1 MKTNIKSVL
10 MLLMLCCIS
19 TYSTAQNKVE
29 IETDN
34 PSKVIIVST
43 DKAGNEVIR
52 ILNDTKSHKF
62 NEHNTPQYL
71 LTSSNDNFALGIGG
85 YVRALA
91 SYDFGG
97 IVNGSSFNTANIPA
111 KGTTAVRNQ
120 YQMDVSHSTLFVKL
134 VGRTKKLGDVVA
146 YINGNFTGD
155 NYGFKLHNAYVQ
167 FMGLLVGYNF
177 GQFMDLPAVA
187 PTIDYLGPCGMVNY
201 RVVQLSYTYD
211 KLKDWNFA
219 GAIEMPS
226 VGETLSASSNG
237 YSTEAGTQRMPNF
250 TANAQYN
257 WGVASQVRA
266 AAIVR
271 SMTYNS
277 IQKGDMS
284 AKSTFGW
291 GLQLSSIFEAWQ
303 GLKLFGQVT
312 YGKGIGS
319 YIKDLDAL
327 KVDLTPNP
335 DKPGTLQ
342 ATPTLGWYAGM
353 RYNFIPSLF
362 VSATYSQSRIYAEN
376 GWPSDNSDFY
386 KKGKYFVANL
396 FWNITPNMQT
406 GLEYLRGW
414 RSGFAD
420 NSTRHANRLNLMLQ
434 YSF

>member
-1 MKTNIKSVL
+1 MCLFCTPFFSV
-10 MLLMLCCIS
+10 
-19 TYSTAQNKVE
+19 AQNQVEVE
-29 IETDN
+29 IDEPN
-34 PSKVIIVST
+34 RVIFISS

-52 ILNDTKSHKF
+52 ILDKTKSPKF
-62 NEHNTPQYL
+62 NEHNTPRFL
-71 LTSSNDNFALGIGG
+71 LTSKNDNFALGIGG

-97 IVNGSSFNTANIPA
+97 IADGLSFNTSKFPA
-111 KGTTAVRNQ
+111 PGTTGVRNQ
-120 YQMDVSHSTLFVKL
+120 YQMDISHSTLFVKL
-134 VGRTKKLGDVVA
+134 VGKTEKLGDIVA

-167 FMGLLVGYNF
+167 FLGFLVGYNF
-177 GQFMDLPAVA
+177 GQFMDQPAVA
-187 PTIDYLGPCGMVNY
+187 PTIDYLGPSGMVNY
-201 RVVQLSYTYD
+201 RVIQLSYTYD
-211 KLKDWNFA
+211 KLKNWSFA
-219 GAIEMPS
+219 GAIEMPK
-226 VGETLSASSNG
+226 VGETLTGSSNG
-237 YSTEAGTQRMPNF
+237 YSTESASQRMPNI
-250 TANAQYN
+250 TANAQYS
-257 WGVASQVRA
+257 WGLASQVRA
-266 AAIVR
+266 AAVVR

-277 IQKGDMS
+277 VHNDVMK
-284 AKSTFGW
+284 AKSDFGW
-291 GLQLSSIFEAWQ
+291 GLQLSSIFDAWQ

-319 YIKDLDAL
+319 YINDLDAL

-342 ATPTLGWYAGM
+342 ATPTLGWYAGL

-362 VSATYSQSRIYAEN
+362 VSTTYSQSRIYAEN

-386 KKGKYFVANL
+386 KKGRYFVANV
-396 FWNITPNMQT
+396 FWNITTNMQT

-420 NSTRHANRLNLMLQ
+420 NSTRHANRFNLMLQ